1 MALSG
6 VSLSASARAN
16 LISLQQTTELL
27 GTSESRLASGKKV
40 NTAIDDASAFF
51 KSQAF
56 LNRANDLSAIKD
68 DLSTALQTVKAA
80 SNAIDG
86 ITKIVQQLQGLANS
100 AQQTSDTTAR
110 ATLATQFNTLRDQ
123 LDALVNDATFNGT
136 NLLKS
141 SGALTVKFNEDSS
154 STLTI
159 SGVDLSSSGLGIN
172 APSGGFSD
180 SDITSAVS
188 QLTTALT
195 TLRTNASTFGTNATL
210 IQTRT
215 DFTANLVNTLQTAS
229 DNLVLADIN
238 QEGANVQALQARA
251 QLGIS
256 ALNISGQ
263 QQSAILKLF

>member
-6 VSLSASARAN
+6 VSLSASARSN
-16 LISLQQTTELL
+16 LVSLQATADLL
-27 GTSESRLASGKKV
+27 GTSEARLASGKKV

-51 KSQAF
+51 KSQSF
-56 LNRANDLSAIKD
+56 LNRANDLSSIKD
-68 DLSTALQTVKAA
+68 NLSTSVQTIKAA

-86 ITKIVQQLQGLANS
+86 ITKIVQQLQGLVNS

-110 ATLATQFNTLRDQ
+110 ATLAGQFNTLRNQ
-123 LDALVNDATFNGT
+123 LDALVNDASFNGT
-136 NLLKS
+136 NLLKTT
-141 SGALTVKFNEDSS
+141 GNLTVKFNEDNT

-159 SGVDLSSSGLGIN
+159 SGVDLSSTGLGVTAPGN
-172 APSGGFSD
+172 AFND
-180 SDITSAVS
+180 ADIAATVL
-188 QLTTALT
+188 QLQTALT

-210 IQTRT
+210 VQTRS
-215 DFTANLVNTLQTAS
+215 DFTLNLINTLQTAS
-229 DNLVLADIN
+229 DSLVLADVN